1 MTTQTQISRPA
12 PFIEDIGKDFAK
24 SLIGVTGLPALAADI
39 SGQLTK
45 RTIQDPEDAS
55 KFRLETDE
63 ELANRQQI
71 ARERFQTFQQTQA
84 AQAPFAPEV
93 APQDI
98 LQQRAAERALSGLDS
113 FKPFITTAQERFD
126 RAGELGEEAR
136 GILGAEKLLGPLTG
150 AQLATRDAQG
160 NVVTPNLVE
169 GSFMSPFQQ
178 QVIDTTLDEF
188 DRQRQI
194 QEQAIRD
201 QQAQLGV
208 LGAGRAGVQLAEFGS
223 EAARQRA
230 LLQAGLQQQ
239 GFQDAVARRQQDIA
253 NRQGL
258 AQSRLGVGQAQLG
271 IGQFQAGLGSQVPGL
286 QRADIQTLGQ
296 VGAAQQAQAQA
307 QLDASREAARM
318 AAFEPQERLG
328 FLGQGVT
335 GLMGGYPVRT
345 TTTNIPNPTPLQ
357 TALGVGS
364 TLAGIYGTIKGAGQP
379 LINFGRKI

>member
-1 MTTQTQISRPA
+1 MAVQEQISRPA

-39 SGQLTK
+39 SGQLTA
-45 RTIQDPEDAS
+45 RTIQDPDDPS

-71 ARERFQTFQQTQA
+71 AKERFQTFQQTQA
-84 AQAPFAPEV
+84 AQQPFAPTV
-93 APQDI
+93 AGQDA
-98 LQQRAAERALSGLDS
+98 LQTQAATLAAQGVGS
-113 FKPFITTAQERFD
+113 FQPFIDAAQARV
-126 RAGELGEEAR
+126 GEAAT
-136 GILGAEKLLGPLTG
+136 GIAGAEAMLGSGAGTG
-150 AQLATRDAQG
+150 TGTIQD
-160 NVVTPNLVE
+160 
-169 GSFMSPFQQ
+169 FMSPFQQ
-178 QVIDTTLDEF
+178 QVIDTTLGEF

-194 QEQAIRD
+194 QEQAIKD

-208 LGAGRAGVQLAEFGS
+208 LGAGRAGVQLSEFGS

-239 GFQDAVARRQQDIA
+239 GFQDAVARRQQDLA

-258 AQSRLGVGQAQLG
+258 AQSRLGIGQEELG

-318 AAFEPQERLG
+318 AAFEPQERVG
-328 FLGQGVT
+328 FYGQGVT
-335 GLMGGYPVRT
+335 GLMGGYPVRS

-364 TLAGIYGTIKGAGQP
+364 TLAGIYGAVNPKP
-379 LINFGRKI
+379 LFSKN